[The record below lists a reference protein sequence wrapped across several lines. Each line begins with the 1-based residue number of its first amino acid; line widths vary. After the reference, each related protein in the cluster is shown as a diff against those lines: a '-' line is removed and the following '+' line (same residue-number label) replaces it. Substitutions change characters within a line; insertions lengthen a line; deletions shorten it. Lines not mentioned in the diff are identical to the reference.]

1 VINLVETNTILKIIG
16 LALGFLAIITAILIT
31 YIWKRKQ
38 EQRDEKIMDIRK
50 ELRERLEFSV
60 NEKIN
65 KLKEEGVIIIDE
77 NKIKQ

>member
-1 VINLVETNTILKIIG
+1 MVETNTILKIIG

>member
-1 VINLVETNTILKIIG
+1 MINLVETNTILKIIG